1 MDGQLGVEVLLI
13 AASIEPHRGKLSIDV
28 DKQAGKEMFVMKQSI
43 GNFLLRRLQEAGI
56 RHIFGV
62 PGDYN
67 LGLMQQLEDRG
78 APAWIGNCNELNA
91 SYATDAYARIN
102 GIGAMVVTHGVGT
115 LSAVNGIAG
124 AYSEHVPVILI
135 SGSLPLRAVQHGDL
149 MHHTLIDREKGNL
162 CRIFAEITDAQARLT
177 PENAATE
184 IDRLILAAWR
194 RKLPVYLE
202 LPSDI
207 PYLEIDVP
215 DNPLKL
221 EMIPSDQQSLKAC
234 TEMILDRLHAA
245 KSPALLLDIDA
256 MRFGVSKQII
266 ELAERFQMR
275 VATLNCAKGA
285 IPESSPQLIGT
296 YVGIASSPGARESIE
311 GSDCLLT
318 VGYRRVETTVGFFTD
333 KLPASAIH
341 LNSDSVDTAA
351 KNYQGVYIAEL
362 LQSLVD
368 SSSGIIS
375 NKQPARPSKRSPFV
389 PSGDSLTQ
397 DAYWKAIQNFLRP
410 GDVIVVEDGASS
422 AGMGRLM
429 LPDACTYITGAFVW
443 CSIGYATPA
452 LLGAILA
459 SPGRRHILLTGE
471 GSLQMTV
478 QEISTIMR
486 HDLKPFIFVINN
498 SGYTVERAV
507 LGKDAKYNDV
517 ANWRYSELPKVF
529 SRDHD
534 AETYVVQTSNELQKV
549 LDAPHSDM
557 VLVESVMDKYDAPID
572 LIFGGH
578 ALAASDYGVPG
589 PQSVPN
595 SQISMPGRHN
605 EPNADAPPSVK
616 TAMV

>member
-1 MDGQLGVEVLLI
+1 M
-13 AASIEPHRGKLSIDV
+13 
-28 DKQAGKEMFVMKQSI
+28 KETI
-43 GNFLLRRLQEAGI
+43 GNFLFRRLQEAGI
-56 RHIFGV
+56 RHLFGV

-78 APAWIGNCNELNA
+78 EPAWIGNCNELNA

-102 GIGAMVVTHGVGT
+102 GIGAMIVTHGVGT

-124 AYSEHVPVILI
+124 AYSERVPVILI
-135 SGSLPLRAVQHGDL
+135 SGSLPLRAIQRGDL
-149 MHHTLIDREKGNL
+149 MHHTVVNREKGSL
-162 CRIFAEITDAQARLT
+162 GRIFAEITEAQTRLT
-177 PENAATE
+177 PENAVAE
-184 IDRLILAAWR
+184 IDRLILTAWR

-215 DNPLKL
+215 DNPLNL
-221 EMIPSDQQSLKAC
+221 EMIPSEQKSLKAC
-234 TEMILDRLHAA
+234 TEMILERLHAA
-245 KSPALLLDIDA
+245 KSPAFLLDIDA
-256 MRFGVSKQII
+256 IRFKISGQIM
-266 ELAERFQMR
+266 ELAERFHMP

-285 IPESSPQLIGT
+285 VPESSPQLVGT
-296 YVGIASSPGARESIE
+296 YAGIASSPATRTAIE

-333 KLPASAIH
+333 KLPASAIY

-368 SSSGIIS
+368 SSSGILRK
-375 NKQPARPSKRSPFV
+375 KQPARPSKQAALV
-389 PSGDSLTQ
+389 PSDGPLTQ
-397 DAYWKAIQNFLRP
+397 HEYWKAIQNFLRP

-422 AGMGRLM
+422 AGMGRLT
-429 LPDACTYITGAFVW
+429 LPEACTYITGAFVW

-478 QEISTIMR
+478 QEISTVIR

-517 ANWRYSELPKVF
+517 ANWRYSELPNVF
-529 SRDHD
+529 SRDKK
-534 AETYVVQTSNELQKV
+534 AETHIVQTSNELQKV
-549 LDAPHSDM
+549 LDSPHSGM
-557 VLVESVMDKYDAPID
+557 VFVESVMDKYDAPID
-572 LIFGGH
+572 LIVGGH
-578 ALAASDYGVPG
+578 ALADSDYGVPG
-589 PQSVPN
+589 PQSAAN
-595 SQISMPGRHN
+595 AQIPSPTRH
-605 EPNADAPPSVK
+605 SG
-616 TAMV
+616 